1 MKPNISVA
9 NEVTLDGITYKTG
22 DYIITARTAGVLEFG
37 ILRFVIHQKNFH
49 EPFFLLGTTECNF
62 LPLLGVYSITE
73 SQNEEIVS
81 IFASELYDYYPLTP
95 YSFQGKMVLV
105 LKHQA
110 LDIL

>member
-9 NEVTLDGITYKTG
+9 NEVTLDGITYKSG

-37 ILRFVIHQKNFH
+37 ILRFVIHQKNFD

-73 SQNEEIVS
+73 SQ
-81 IFASELYDYYPLTP
+81 
-95 YSFQGKMVLV
+95 K
-105 LKHQA
+105 
-110 LDIL
+110 